1 MTEVIPFRGIH
12 FNREKVA
19 GDEVVA
25 PPYDVITPE
34 IKKRLYGLS
43 PYNVARVDFGEERPG
58 DGEGENKY
66 TRAAALLDGWLMEG
80 ILKRSERPC
89 FYFYRMDYGIR
100 GKRKGLTG
108 FFGLVRLVE
117 LGEGVYPHEATHSK
131 PKQDRLSLMQACSAN
146 TSPIY
151 SLYRAPGPDVSEAV
165 SAAVQ
170 GSPYLKAGDAD
181 GVVHSLWV
189 LDDPASVDRMKEAL
203 RSVSVFIAD
212 GHHRYETALAYRKDM
227 REKTGRTGGRE
238 PFDYAMMFLADL
250 DDQGITVLPT
260 HRVVTVDAENI
271 SDKLSAYF
279 DVETLAPD
287 ADIIEAIC
295 GRRSTFGLYA
305 EGKRHAL
312 AYRGGDLREVA
323 PALQGLDVVVLHKL
337 VFGKLLE
344 VGSWAYEMDYEATMA
359 KVDCGEYDAAFFLN
373 PTAVGDVERVALE
386 SLRMPPKST
395 YFYPKVRTGFVMN
408 SLKSF

>member
-25 PPYDVITPE
+25 PPYDVITPGMRE
-34 IKKRLYGLS
+34 SLYGLS
-43 PYNVARVDFGEERPG
+43 PYNAVRVDFGEGLPG
-58 DGEGENKY
+58 DGEGENRY
-66 TRAAALLDGWLMEG
+66 TRASALLDGWLREG

-89 FYFYRMDYGIR
+89 FYVYRMDYGMR
-100 GKRKGLTG
+100 GERKSLTG

-117 LGEGVYPHEATHSK
+117 LGEGVYPHEATHSR

-151 SLYRAPGPDVSEAV
+151 SLYRASGPDVSGTV
-165 SAAVQ
+165 SAAAQ
-170 GSPYLKAGDAD
+170 GSPYLKAVDAD
-181 GVVHSLWV
+181 GAEHSLWV
-189 LDDPASVDRMKEAL
+189 LDDPASVDRMKDAL

-212 GHHRYETALAYRKDM
+212 GHHRYETALAYRRAM
-227 REKTGRTGGRE
+227 REKTGSAGGRE
-238 PFDYAMMFLADL
+238 PFDYVMMFLADL
-250 DDQGITVLPT
+250 DDPELTVLPT
-260 HRVVTVDAENI
+260 HRVVTVDAEDLG
-271 SDKLSAYF
+271 DKLSAYF

-287 ADIIEAIC
+287 ADIIEAIS

-312 AYRGGDLREVA
+312 AYRGGDLKEVA

-344 VGSWAYEMDYEATMA
+344 VGSWAYEMDYAATMA
-359 KVDCGEYDAAFFLN
+359 RVDGGEYDAAFFLN
-373 PTAVGDVERVALE
+373 PTAVGDVERVALK

-395 YFYPKVRTGFVMN
+395 YFYPKVQTGFVMN